1 MEADDNKWFLSE
13 IKGHSWPIFM
23 ACLTVFVSNS
33 LQIFTSLF
41 VMVVYNKVIP
51 NSAMNTLVAL
61 AVGVGVLLVFD
72 YLFKIVK
79 TRIVDD
85 ICARI
90 ERSLGPRLYQ
100 KILSWDIQT
109 PKDSWTKCST
119 SSRFDNIIDLF
130 TNSTTPHSRF
140 HLFY

>member
-1 MEADDNKWFLSE
+1 MEADDNKWFLNE

-100 KILSWDIQT
+100 KILSWDIQDSQ
-109 PKDSWTKCST
+109 DSWTKCST
-119 SSRFDNIIDLF
+119 SSR
-130 TNSTTPHSRF
+130 S
-140 HLFY
+140 

>member
-1 MEADDNKWFLSE
+1 MEADDNKWFLNE

-61 AVGVGVLLVFD
+61 AVVWV
-72 YLFKIVK
+72 
-79 TRIVDD
+79 
-85 ICARI
+85 C
-90 ERSLGPRLYQ
+90 S
-100 KILSWDIQT
+100 S
-109 PKDSWTKCST
+109 CST
-119 SSRFDNIIDLF
+119 IYSRLSKLVLWMTFALE
-130 TNSTTPHSRF
+130 
-140 HLFY
+140 